1 MLLAVG
7 SFLTAAGQESKTITL
22 DMASDKTSELQKF
35 SCCEVTATLSGSY
48 DNAQV
53 EIKLGNT
60 ATDYSRLVLFN
71 EAYNKKELKAKKYK
85 LEKVL
90 GYTVEKCNN
99 LNRVVYIDPNYDEVL
114 FTVRNLK
121 SDTTLKFRLPV
132 YSAVEKNTFLGLF
145 GKKRVLVQCDVVE
158 VSVKVQLADPIVKE
172 LEQRYKALVEA
183 TDGKTFCPN
192 KQHKTGDN
200 SAKKKEYEK
209 QKSQLAKDIE
219 QKMAEDYGKGR
230 KNYRLENLLENV
242 NSIQFEEKDCKGH
255 PPVPAPCP
263 LSHEGH
269 GKCKKCGKA
278 KSCSYC
284 KSSYKQLASTLD
296 KIFARSNRGKNISE
310 KDKAVVSDI
319 RECVNNK
326 ERKDDGKKSTV
337 INLLNT
343 LK

>member
-7 SFLTAAGQESKTITL
+7 AFLTAAGQESKTITL
-22 DMASDKTSELQKF
+22 DMASEKTSELQTF
-35 SCCEVTATLSGSY
+35 SCCEVRATLTGSY

-60 ATDYSRLVLFN
+60 ATDYHRLVLFN
-71 EAYNKKELKAKKYK
+71 EAYNKKELKAQKYK

-90 GYTVEKCNN
+90 GDKVEKCNN
-99 LNRVVYIDPNYDEVL
+99 LNRVAYIDPNDEEVL
-114 FTVRNLK
+114 FTIRNLK

-132 YSAVEKNTFLGLF
+132 YSTVEKNTFLGLF

-172 LEQRYKALVEA
+172 LEQRYEDLKKE

-192 KQHKTGDN
+192 NQHKTGDN
-200 SAKKKEYEK
+200 SAKKNEYEK

-230 KNYRLENLLENV
+230 KNYRLEKLLENV
-242 NSIQFEEKDCKGH
+242 NAIQFEVKDCGRHK
-255 PPVPAPCP
+255 PDSCP
-263 LSHEGH
+263 GPHKGH
-269 GKCKKCGKA
+269 GKCRKCGKA
-278 KSCSYC
+278 KSCDYC
-284 KSSYKQLASTLD
+284 GKSYKQLASTLD
-296 KIFARSNRGKNISE
+296 KIFARSNRGKNLSE

>member
-7 SFLTAAGQESKTITL
+7 AFLTAAGQESKTIML

-172 LEQRYKALVEA
+172 LEQRYEDLKKE

-192 KQHKTGDN
+192 KLHTTGDN
-200 SAKKKEYEK
+200 SAQKEKYEK

-242 NSIQFEEKDCKGH
+242 KAIQFEVKDCGRH
-255 PPVPAPCP
+255 PDHVRCR
-263 LSHEGH
+263 LSHKGH
-269 GKCKKCGKA
+269 GKCEKCGKA